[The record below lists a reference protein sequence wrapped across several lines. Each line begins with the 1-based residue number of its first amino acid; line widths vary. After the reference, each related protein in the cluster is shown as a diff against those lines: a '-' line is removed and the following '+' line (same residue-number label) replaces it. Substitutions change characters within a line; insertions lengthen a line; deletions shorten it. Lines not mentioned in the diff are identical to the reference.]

1 MIEAF
6 ELDDELTPDQKNDL
20 RILTSLQGPE
30 EIQEWM
36 QAVDWFDVAYGISL
50 MEIAAIKELERET
63 EHDDCIDAKIA
74 ISAAQ
79 EGWY

>member
-1 MIEAF
+1 MQAF

-20 RILTSLQGPE
+20 RILTSLRGAE

-36 QAVDWFDVAYGISL
+36 EAVDWFDVAYGISL

-63 EHDDCIDAKIA
+63 IYDECIDAKIA
-74 ISAAQ
+74 ISNIM
-79 EGWY
+79 